1 MVVEERR
8 GQVQRDCSPLHA
20 GSLERTFFVDIASG
34 HTVRH
39 ITDIAEL
46 EVTLQA
52 DIPLIALTELVN
64 LFLPVCIG
72 ISQRQIGRVVGIRH
86 ISDAPVLR
94 HSRPHL
100 VSCHDI
106 QKTAVLRQGCCKVRA
121 HMRYCGIVLAA
132 FLSCDDNHTIRR
144 TRTVNSCRRGVLQHS
159 KGLDITRVDT

>member
-20 GSLERTFFVDIASG
+20 GSPERTFFVDIASG
-34 HTVRH
+34 HAVRH

-52 DIPLIALTELVN
+52 DISLIALTELVN

-94 HSRPHL
+94 HRRPHL
-100 VSCHDI
+100 VSCHHI
-106 QKTAVLRQGCCKVRA
+106 QESGILRQGRGKVRTYTR
-121 HMRYCGIVLAA
+121 HSRVILAA
-132 FLSCDDNHTIRR
+132 LLCGDDDHTVGC
-144 TRTVNSCRRGVLQHS
+144 TRTVDGGRRCVLQHC
-159 KGLDITRVDT
+159 K